1 MALLRMNLL
10 YISLPEILVFPDAC
24 YFFENIVNMKK
35 IWKVLVIRSLRFL
48 DKMVMLRK
56 IYSCTER
63 TGKELIEIVFTLH
76 PSLANPD
83 KQGVWRGEEVLQ
95 LFTTLHLFSP
105 SRRDS
110 LICSSNSSRNRRL
123 GNWICRIPPLWVV
136 AETWVKSGEE
146 WWRVEPTLHLVIRPV
161 YRGLRGMGEE
171 WRVFHD
177 SIVYSNLEIKNPWCW
192 SLFSISY
199 CRFYYAVWTAN

>member
-1 MALLRMNLL
+1 MVLLRMNLL
-10 YISLPEILVFPDAC
+10 YISLLEILVFPDAY

-35 IWKVLVIRSLRFL
+35 IGKMLVVRSLRFL

-63 TGKELIEIVFTLH
+63 TGKELIEILFTLH

-95 LFTTLHLFSP
+95 LFTTLHLSSP

-146 WWRVEPTLHLVIRPV
+146 W
-161 YRGLRGMGEE
+161 
-171 WRVFHD
+171 
-177 SIVYSNLEIKNPWCW
+177 
-192 SLFSISY
+192 
-199 CRFYYAVWTAN
+199 

>member
-10 YISLPEILVFPDAC
+10 YISLPKILEFPDAY
-24 YFFENIVNMKK
+24 YFFENIVNMNK
-35 IWKVLVIRSLRFL
+35 IGKVLVIRSFRFL
-48 DKMVMLRK
+48 DNMAALRK

-95 LFTTLHLFSP
+95 LFTTLHLSSP

-146 WWRVEPTLHLVIRPV
+146 W
-161 YRGLRGMGEE
+161 
-171 WRVFHD
+171 
-177 SIVYSNLEIKNPWCW
+177 
-192 SLFSISY
+192 
-199 CRFYYAVWTAN
+199 

>member
-1 MALLRMNLL
+1 
-10 YISLPEILVFPDAC
+10 
-24 YFFENIVNMKK
+24 MKK
-35 IWKVLVIRSLRFL
+35 TGKVLVIRCLRFL

-63 TGKELIEIVFTLH
+63 TGKELIEILFTLH

-95 LFTTLHLFSP
+95 LFTTLHLSSP

-136 AETWVKSGEE
+136 AETWGKSGEE

-177 SIVYSNLEIKNPWCW
+177 SIVYSNLEIKNPCVGLCFL
-192 SLFSISY
+192 SLIAGFTMLCGQPTSRYEDSWL
-199 CRFYYAVWTAN
+199 F